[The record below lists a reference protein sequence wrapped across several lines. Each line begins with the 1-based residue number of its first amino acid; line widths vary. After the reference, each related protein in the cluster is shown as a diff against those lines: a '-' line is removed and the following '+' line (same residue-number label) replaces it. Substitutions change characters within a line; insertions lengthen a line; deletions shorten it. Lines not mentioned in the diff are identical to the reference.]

1 MPNKYRVGVIGTG
14 GIART
19 HTRGWQSLD
28 SVTVVAG
35 ADVNPSA
42 LDNFAAEFEV
52 PAKYS
57 DFREMLE
64 QENLDIVSVCTWP
77 GTHSPATVA
86 AAQAGAKAILCEKP
100 MAVSLGGADAMLAS
114 CAQSGTKLAI
124 GHHHRFNPAN
134 TEARRLV
141 AAGAIGHPTLVHSRM
156 SGGLTNNGTHA
167 IDWMRYWLSDPKTE
181 WVMGQVERRTDRH
194 ERAEPIEDRCA
205 AIISFAGGARGILES
220 DMPASDAPDVGML
233 IYGTEGTL
241 KIDGTA
247 LYVQN
252 ADAAGFQQL
261 DVPADTNQF
270 VELIGWLEGKNG
282 HRNEAKHGHAVVEI
296 MMAIYES
303 LRTKGL
309 VNIPMETKESPLV
322 MMIEDGTLPVEQQGK
337 YDTHL

>member
-1 MPNKYRVGVIGTG
+1 MPNKYRVGIIGTG

-35 ADVNPSA
+35 ADVSQST

-52 PAKYS
+52 AAKYT

-64 QENLDIVSVCTWP
+64 KESLDIASVCTWP

-100 MAVSLGGADAMLAS
+100 MAVSLGGADAMLAA
-114 CAQSGTKLAI
+114 CEQSGTKLAI
-124 GHHHRFNPAN
+124 GHHHRFNGAN
-134 TEARRLV
+134 TEARRLI
-141 AAGAIGHPTLVHSRM
+141 AAGAIGQPTLIHSRV

-167 IDWMRYWLSDPKTE
+167 IDRMRYWLSDPKTE
-181 WVMGQVERRTDRH
+181 WVIGQVERRTDRY

-205 AIISFAGGARGILES
+205 AIIGFACGTRGILEG
-220 DMPASDAPDVGML
+220 DLPVSDAPDVGML
-233 IYGTEGTL
+233 TYGTEGIL
-241 KIDGTA
+241 KIEGNA
-247 LYVQN
+247 LYAQN
-252 ADAAGFQQL
+252 AEAAGFRQL
-261 DVPADTNQF
+261 DVPEDTNQF
-270 VELIGWLEGKNG
+270 VELIGWLQGKNT

-303 LRTKGL
+303 VRTKGL
-309 VNIPMETKESPLV
+309 VHIPMETKESPLA
-322 MMIEDGTLPVEQQGK
+322 MMIEDGTLPVEKQGK
-337 YDTHL
+337 YDIRL

>member
-1 MPNKYRVGVIGTG
+1 MASKYRAGIIGTG
-14 GIART
+14 GIARR
-19 HTRGWQSLD
+19 HAQGWQALD

-35 ADVNPSA
+35 ADVNQSA
-42 LDNFAAEFEV
+42 LDNFAAEFEI
-52 PAKYS
+52 PSKYG

-64 QENLDIVSVCTWP
+64 QEALDIVSVCTWP
-77 GTHSPATVA
+77 GTHSSATVA
-86 AAQAGAKAILCEKP
+86 AAEAGAKAILCEKP
-100 MAVSLGGADAMLAS
+100 MAVSIGGADAMLAA
-114 CAQSGTKLAI
+114 CEQSGTKLAI

-134 TEARRLV
+134 TEARRRI
-141 AAGAIGHPTLVHSRM
+141 AAGAIGQPTLIHSRM

-167 IDWMRYWLSDPKTE
+167 IDWIRYWLSDPKTE

-220 DMPASDAPDVGML
+220 DMPASNVPDGGMR

-261 DVPADTNQF
+261 DIPADTNQF

-309 VNIPMETKESPLV
+309 VNIPMETKESPLI